1 MKTFRHFPL
10 VQYLLAIAFCAICA
24 CAHAVELPGV
34 GALVDIVIARFDT
47 NGDSKIDTGE
57 WQAGVEGSFA
67 EIDTDG
73 DGKITVAEIDAL
85 GDEIATEAGATV
97 AALVMKLIK
106 PIILAMD
113 TDGDGSVSREEFT
126 KAANA
131 WFAKLDANKDAELTR
146 AELMDLPLKMLVPDK
161 K

>member
-1 MKTFRHFPL
+1 MKPRRHFPAA
-10 VQYLLAIAFCAICA
+10 QSLLALALGILCS
-24 CAHAVELPGV
+24 HARAAELPGV

-57 WQAGVEGSFA
+57 WQAGVAGSFD

-73 DGKITVAEIDAL
+73 DGRITVAEIDAL
-85 GDEIATEAGATV
+85 GDAIAGEAGATV

-106 PIILAMD
+106 PILLSMD
-113 TDGDGSVSREEFT
+113 TDGDGTVSREEFN

-131 WFAKLDANKDAELTR
+131 WFARLDANKDAQLTR
-146 AELMDLPLKMLVPDK
+146 DELMDLPLKMLLPGRK
-161 K
+161 